1 MKVTI
6 KGKIIAACVMMLA
19 VSIVSICVITGARL
33 TKSSLALF
41 IQESSDELRQV
52 DETIALLIDAVGAD
66 AAMLAR
72 DPRLLKDDNSLTS
85 YRHTSDPTPMTPL
98 DNGGLE
104 ADIFRYF
111 QTMLD
116 THPAYGSLTFGTRYG
131 GYVQCPVSERKP
143 GYDPTT
149 RGWYQSAL
157 ADPGRVVMTD
167 LYRASDG
174 EAYLSLLKAVT
185 GAGGEVLGAVAAD
198 LKLSGLTAL
207 IGSVSF
213 GKSGYVVLADKTDTI
228 LANPRHPEMNFTR
241 LAGSGVALY
250 EHIADTA
257 SGHLRTDGE
266 GGDYDINVYTSPRTG
281 WKLIGVI
288 DHGEILSHARG
299 MLGTLAAVGAFF
311 FVVSV
316 FFAFFLAE
324 SMVRPVRRVARG
336 LREMAEGEGDL
347 SMRLEVRGK
356 DEIAELSGW
365 FNVFMD
371 KIHAVVTDTASNA
384 HAVGSA
390 SGDLLGISEK
400 MASGAEETAQQAHR
414 ITTAS
419 VGTMESMDTIAGAM
433 EETSASMAMIAA
445 ATEQMTATI
454 NEIAHHSAKSRE
466 ISEKAVANAGSA
478 SDKMGRLG
486 EAAGEIGHVTE
497 AITEISEQT
506 NLLALNAT
514 IEAARAGDAGKGFA
528 VVAGEI
534 KDLSRQTEEATGEI
548 RGKITGIQEGTREA
562 LSEIGDISTTIH
574 EVNDI
579 TLTIATAIEEQSAAT
594 RDISGN
600 VTEATE
606 RFRQVNDSMAQVLA
620 VVREITAEIGQV
632 DGSVDEM
639 RQNSSKVNSSAD
651 GLAHLSETLS
661 AVVERF
667 RL

>member
-1 MKVTI
+1 MTI

-52 DETIALLIDAVGAD
+52 DETIALLVDAVASD
-66 AAMLAR
+66 TAMLAR

-85 YRHTSDPTPMTPL
+85 YRGTTGPTPMTPL
-98 DNGGLE
+98 ANGGLE
-104 ADIFRYF
+104 ADVFRYF
-111 QTMLD
+111 QIMLD
-116 THPAYGSLTFGTRYG
+116 THPAYGSFSFGTRYG

-149 RGWYQSAL
+149 RGWYRSAL
-157 ADPGRVVMTD
+157 ADPGQVAVTD

-185 GAGGEVLGAVAAD
+185 GPGGKALGVVAAD
-198 LKLSGLTAL
+198 VKLSGLTAM
-207 IGSVSF
+207 IEGISF
-213 GKSGYVVLADKTDTI
+213 GKSGYVVLADKTGTI

-241 LAGSGVALY
+241 LAGSGVELY
-250 EHIADTA
+250 EHIANTA
-257 SGHLRTDGE
+257 SGHLRADGQ

-288 DHGEILSHARG
+288 EHGEILAHARG
-299 MLGTLAAVGAFF
+299 MLRTLALVGLIF

-324 SMVRPVRRVARG
+324 SMVRPVKRVSQG

-365 FNVFMD
+365 FNMFMD
-371 KIHAVVTDTASNA
+371 KIHAVVTDASSNA

-390 SGDLLGISEK
+390 SGALLNISEK
-400 MASGAEETAQQAHR
+400 MASGAEETAKKAHR

-454 NEIAHHSAKSRE
+454 NEIAHYSAKLRE

-478 SDKMGRLG
+478 SGKMGRLG
-486 EAAGEIGHVTE
+486 EAAGEIGNVTE

-514 IEAARAGDAGKGFA
+514 IEAARAGEAGKGFA

-548 RGKITGIQEGTREA
+548 RGKITGIQDGTREA

-579 TLTIATAIEEQSAAT
+579 TLTIAKAIEEQSAAT

-620 VVREITAEIGQV
+620 VVREITADIGQV

-639 RQNSSKVNSSAD
+639 RQNSSEVNASAD